1 MAKKTKGTQTNGR
14 KLSRKSA
21 ASSHPTLSDL
31 SVGKD
36 IAKAIRQRFKARF
49 GQTAIAAV
57 SSAYYVLLELQETVV
72 ANLPKV
78 LTWKLKTPELHL
90 RKLGVHDLQEAIV
103 QFIGK
108 MWYFWDD
115 TLNIQPHIQVI

>member
-1 MAKKTKGTQTNGR
+1 MAKIKINTKGTQKNGR

-36 IAKAIRQRFKARF
+36 IAKAVRQRFKARF

-78 LTWKLKTPELHL
+78 LQWKLKTPELHL
-90 RKLGVHDLQEAIV
+90 RKFGGSRLARGNRSVHRENGGTHTMI
-103 QFIGK
+103 
-108 MWYFWDD
+108 
-115 TLNIQPHIQVI
+115 P